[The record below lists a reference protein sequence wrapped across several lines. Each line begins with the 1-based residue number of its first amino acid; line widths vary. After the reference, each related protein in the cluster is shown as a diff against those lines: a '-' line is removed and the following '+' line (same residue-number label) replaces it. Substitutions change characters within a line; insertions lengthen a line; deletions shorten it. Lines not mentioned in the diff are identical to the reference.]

1 MKWQRMVLKLQ
12 ENEVEAQLFSSY
24 KEVEGISALQHE
36 LEAVG
41 LQKEF
46 HHLLGI
52 S

>member
-1 MKWQRMVLKLQ
+1 MKWQRMILKLQ
-12 ENEVEAQLFSSY
+12 ESEVEKLFSSY

-46 HHLLGI
+46 HTVLGI
-52 S
+52 C